1 VTHAPRRGPR
11 ETEGISLVPD
21 HASVH
26 VVIVN
31 KLGLHARPAMAF
43 AETAGKYRCDVR
55 IARGSQSIDGKS
67 VMEIMLLAA
76 TAGTQLE
83 ITASGAD
90 AEHCVAELRE
100 LVERGFDEDEG

>member
-1 VTHAPRRGPR
+1 M
-11 ETEGISLVPD
+11 PD

-43 AETAGKYRCDVR
+43 AETAGKFRADVR
-55 IARGSQSIDGKS
+55 ICRGTQSIDGKS

-76 TAGTQLE
+76 TAGTELE
-83 ITASGAD
+83 LQAAGED
-90 AEHCVAELRE
+90 AEACLAELSD
-100 LVERGFDEDEG
+100 LIARGFDEDES

>member
-1 VTHAPRRGPR
+1 
-11 ETEGISLVPD
+11 LPD
-21 HASVH
+21 RASVR

-43 AETAGKYRCDVR
+43 AEAAAKHRCEVKIR
-55 IARGSQSIDGKS
+55 RGAQAIDGKS

-76 TAGTQLE
+76 TAGTELE
-83 ITASGAD
+83 IEAEGAGAD
-90 AEHCVAELRE
+90 GCVAELRD

>member
-43 AETAGKYRCDVR
+43 AETAGKY

>member
-1 VTHAPRRGPR
+1 M
-11 ETEGISLVPD
+11 PD
-21 HASVH
+21 HASVQ

-43 AETAGKYRCDVR
+43 AETAGKYRADVKICR
-55 IARGSQSIDGKS
+55 AGQAIDGKS

-83 ITASGAD
+83 IRAEGDDAD
-90 AEHCVAELRE
+90 ACLAELKE
-100 LVERGFDEDEG
+100 LVARGFDEDEG

>member
-1 VTHAPRRGPR
+1 M
-11 ETEGISLVPD
+11 PD
-21 HASVH
+21 RANAR

-43 AETAGKYRCDVR
+43 AETAGKHRCDVR
-55 IARGSQSIDGKS
+55 IRRAGQAIDGKS

-76 TAGTQLE
+76 TAGTELE
-83 ITASGAD
+83 IEAEGAGAD
-90 AEHCVAELRE
+90 ACVEELRD